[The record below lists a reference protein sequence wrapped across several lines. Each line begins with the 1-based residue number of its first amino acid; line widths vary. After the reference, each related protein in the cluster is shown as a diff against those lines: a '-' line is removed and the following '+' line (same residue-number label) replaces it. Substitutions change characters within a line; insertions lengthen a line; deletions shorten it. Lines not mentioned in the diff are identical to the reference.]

1 MMYKNNAWFIRVFML
16 IILCALTATPA
27 IATPSDISDK
37 ALEKVLR
44 NTKQVIIFNK
54 SQTLTY
60 AELKGDGY
68 FADAERKIF
77 VTTWKTS
84 EDWKK
89 EYKTVNFYDMNVY
102 EKNKS
107 GEWRRIMYA
116 PSCVAGKNV
125 DDLEGVF
132 HCTKAFGVNK
142 ILNYPIDYTLLDE
155 TYYWCEDPQ
164 SPHFNQLV
172 SISKYR
178 DFDIKKSKWIHEFPN
193 EYAYCL
199 VIEKDDEIKSDSTKT
214 LFLQCRDENSSYE
227 HTGSIAIPQKN
238 MQSLFKRLKKNSV
251 IIIE

>member
-1 MMYKNNAWFIRVFML
+1 ML
-16 IILCALTATPA
+16 IVMCVLLTAIPA
-27 IATPSDISDK
+27 AANSLLLSDK
-37 ALEKVLR
+37 ALEKALR

-54 SQTLTY
+54 SQTVID

-107 GEWRRIMYA
+107 GEWKRIMYA
-116 PSCVAGKNV
+116 PSCVAGKNT

-132 HCTKAFGVNK
+132 HCIKAFGVNK